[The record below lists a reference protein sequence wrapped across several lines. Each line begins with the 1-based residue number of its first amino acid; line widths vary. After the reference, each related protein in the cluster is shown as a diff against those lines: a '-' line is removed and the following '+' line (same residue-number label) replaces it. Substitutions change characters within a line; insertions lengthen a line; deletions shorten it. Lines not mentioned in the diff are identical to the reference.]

1 MKEIG
6 CIQMDFHSMSLN
18 ELKAHCAQ
26 LPKGKRIKHY
36 YIKSRAE
43 LCHLL
48 SLPELPV
55 EMRMEKLT
63 IHDLRKMAKEKN
75 IRGIWNLNKKEL
87 QDLLFPEDQE
97 WDAATLT
104 TLDQD
109 EKNQSN
115 AEKQDAPEYT
125 HPKKVWVQDVE

>member
-1 MKEIG
+1 
-6 CIQMDFHSMSLN
+6 MDFHSMSLN
-18 ELKAHCAQ
+18 ELKSYCAQ

-48 SLPELPV
+48 SLPELPI
-55 EMRMEKLT
+55 EMRVEKLT

-75 IRGIWNLNKKEL
+75 IGGIWSMSKKEL

-97 WDAATLT
+97 WDASTMSTLE
-104 TLDQD
+104 QD
-109 EKNQSN
+109 EENQDD
-115 AEKQDAPEYT
+115 AQKQDPPKNAN
-125 HPKKVWVQDVE
+125 PKKVGVHNVQ